1 VSAAVKQ
8 GSSLHDAA
16 ASALAVER
24 LSVTQSAEAVAA
36 PGPRGMLQPITRPVL
51 AQLDGHEGSIHR
63 CRCSRYIAMQTLS
76 CTEHVSHV
84 SQVEGNLLPV
94 CVDLV

>member
-8 GSSLHDAA
+8 GSSLNYAA

-24 LSVTQSAEAVAA
+24 LTVTQSVDAAVP
-36 PGPRGMLQPITRPVL
+36 PGPRGALQPITRPVL

-63 CRCSRYIAMQTLS
+63 CKHSTFTVERILAGHMTYRGEIA
-76 CTEHVSHV
+76 
-84 SQVEGNLLPV
+84 GK
-94 CVDLV
+94 